1 MIKHIIQLS
10 WSKSRILIGF
20 CGPDRNNLPEELYI
34 CNTILSTRLI
44 TKSTTVFLLMFIYT
58 YQLNVKNDA
67 LKKDR
72 ERNAL
77 LLSVWTTLTVFLV
90 RKTASLQ
97 ILGEWY
103 DRQLTHQPIKSSKGQ
118 LATNFLPSPSVW
130 WGLSAGAGPA
140 CALILPWGLVW
151 GWGTATSDGQGAAVP
166 TGRFVGLESVYSS

>member
-1 MIKHIIQLS
+1 
-10 WSKSRILIGF
+10 
-20 CGPDRNNLPEELYI
+20 
-34 CNTILSTRLI
+34 
-44 TKSTTVFLLMFIYT
+44 MFIYT

-77 LLSVWTTLTVFLV
+77 LLSVWTTLPIFLV

-118 LATNFLPSPSVW
+118 LATNFLPPPSVW
-130 WGLSAGAGPA
+130 
-140 CALILPWGLVW
+140 
-151 GWGTATSDGQGAAVP
+151 
-166 TGRFVGLESVYSS
+166 